1 VDEFITS
8 SKEFDLD
15 LAFTGATKKVLA
27 QIPDVDLG
35 TMLSEAK
42 FWEKDL
48 KEWIQY
54 IRNDELLFC
63 PELVRSAQVVTM
75 GLQFTDDSTIAALN
89 SSWRCK
95 PETTDVLSFA
105 VFDEDIYMSG
115 CQFIELGDIVVSVTR
130 AEQQAQQQNHSL
142 LHELRWLVS
151 HGLLH
156 LLGWDHPT
164 AEKLNEMIGCQEQL
178 LGVEGNLEK
187 IEKKNVQLDET
198 SRKT

>member
-15 LAFTGATKKVLA
+15 LAFTGASKKALA
-27 QIPDVDLG
+27 QIPDEDLG

>member
-1 VDEFITS
+1 MDEFITS

-15 LAFTGATKKVLA
+15 LAFTGASKKVLS
-27 QIPDVDLG
+27 QIPDVDLA

-63 PELVRSAQVVTM
+63 PELVRSAPVVTM

>member
-1 VDEFITS
+1 MIS
-8 SKEFDLD
+8 SKELELD
-15 LAFTGATKKVLA
+15 LAFTGASKKVLA

-63 PELVRSAQVVTM
+63 PELVRSAQVLTM

-105 VFDEDIYMSG
+105 VFDENIYMSG

-164 AEKLNEMIGCQEQL
+164 AEKLNEMISCQEQL
-178 LGVEGNLEK
+178 LCVDGNLEK
-187 IEKKNVQLDET
+187 IRKKNAQLDET
-198 SRKT
+198 SCKT

>member
-1 VDEFITS
+1 M
-8 SKEFDLD
+8 L
-15 LAFTGATKKVLA
+15 
-27 QIPDVDLG
+27 
-35 TMLSEAK
+35 MLSEAK

-75 GLQFTDDSTIAALN
+75 GLQFTDDSTIASLN

>member
-1 VDEFITS
+1 MDEFITS

-95 PETTDVLSFA
+95 QETTDVLSFA

>member
-1 VDEFITS
+1 MDEFITS

-15 LAFTGATKKVLA
+15 LAFTGASKKVLA

>member
-1 VDEFITS
+1 MDEFITT

-15 LAFTGATKKVLA
+15 LAFTGASKKALA
-27 QIPDVDLG
+27 QIPDEDLG

>member
-1 VDEFITS
+1 MDEFITS

>member
-1 VDEFITS
+1 MDEFITS

-15 LAFTGATKKVLA
+15 LAFTGASKKVLA
-27 QIPDVDLG
+27 QIPDEDLG

-63 PELVRSAQVVTM
+63 PELVRSAPVLTM

-105 VFDEDIYMSG
+105 VFDENIYMSG

-164 AEKLNEMIGCQEQL
+164 
-178 LGVEGNLEK
+178 
-187 IEKKNVQLDET
+187 ET
-198 SRKT
+198 SLFCF

>member
-1 VDEFITS
+1 VDEFITT

-15 LAFTGATKKVLA
+15 LAFTGASKKALA
-27 QIPDVDLG
+27 QIPDEDLG

-63 PELVRSAQVVTM
+63 PELVRSAPVVTM
-75 GLQFTDDSTIAALN
+75 GLQFTDDSTITALN

-105 VFDEDIYMSG
+105 VFDENIYMSG